1 MIYTQF
7 NNEEEAKLAN
17 STLTTQLMMGVYP
30 SEKYVSKVKKKY
42 PTPEGFELP
51 NKILEQDKN
60 VIVASNLNFERC
72 QEINSQMD
80 DTIMKVGNKLNLL
93 EISFS
98 SNNSEKK
105 RTRELDSKVGEF
117 ESQTNMNN
125 EKLKQINETIPDYQR
140 KKKENEEFFKK
151 YMGEKKVWLDRL
163 KEKNIREETYTKG
176 FKYLYEA
183 KIIKLLLEG
192 ILLEKV
198 QDMIER
204 ELYKRGDFLGWNI
217 MDIQKMEE
225 QRKEDDFEFHKG
237 LIKLPS
243 MEGLRQERD
252 QREKLEYRD
261 NKLQKE
267 REDIMK
273 DWKQIWEE
281 IWIPDVIPSVDKD
294 ITTKRDFIINITME
308 VTFKLFQKIF
318 FDIYKL
324 KNIILSSEEY
334 IIMDKVRSYFPEKN
348 VPGRSQDEL
357 VLNQLMN
364 IIENIK
370 AEEEIIYCDLKPA
383 IQKINEYKKSTE
395 NNTTAVQNLELIV
408 RKIQDVQFKV
418 NSRVGILVKTEV
430 EEIRKLINS
439 LPYEKEK
446 KLFLDN
452 FKNSSR
458 FYDIFLPLSNILL
471 VETFITVGKKRDK
484 NYDAKIEEARNDILK
499 LKGKNNEIS
508 GKWNLLKEMKEK
520 LGEDEA
526 NDILEKSHEIADSE
540 AYKSQKI
547 LEEVRKSLNRIIELK
562 NQQQMSSFNF
572 YKKLRKAVVRPKDLC

>member
-1 MIYTQF
+1 
-7 NNEEEAKLAN
+7 
-17 STLTTQLMMGVYP
+17 
-30 SEKYVSKVKKKY
+30 
-42 PTPEGFELP
+42 
-51 NKILEQDKN
+51 
-60 VIVASNLNFERC
+60 
-72 QEINSQMD
+72 
-80 DTIMKVGNKLNLL
+80 
-93 EISFS
+93 
-98 SNNSEKK
+98 
-105 RTRELDSKVGEF
+105 
-117 ESQTNMNN
+117 
-125 EKLKQINETIPDYQR
+125 
-140 KKKENEEFFKK
+140 
-151 YMGEKKVWLDRL
+151 
-163 KEKNIREETYTKG
+163 
-176 FKYLYEA
+176 
-183 KIIKLLLEG
+183 
-192 ILLEKV
+192 
-198 QDMIER
+198 
-204 ELYKRGDFLGWNI
+204 
-217 MDIQKMEE
+217 MEE

-458 FYDIFLPLSNILL
+458 FYDSFLPLSNILL